1 MAPLAPGAMLAGRFR
16 IVALLGRGGMGEVYR
31 AEDLKLGQPVAL
43 KFLPE
48 PIDEGRLR
56 RFYREVRLGRE
67 VAHPNVCRIY
77 DLVEADGRHFLAMEY
92 VDGEDLA
99 SLLRRIGRLPVDKA
113 LDLARGICG
122 GLAASHDKGVLHR
135 DLKPANVMVDGRGQP
150 RITDFG
156 LAAPPGD
163 TADAVAGTPA
173 YMAPEQLAGQPASV
187 RSDVYALGLVL
198 YEMFTGRRRFEAS
211 TMSELLDRHREAT
224 PPSLSGVRDLE
235 PAVERVVV
243 RCLDEDPAA
252 RPPSARSVL
261 AALPGGDPLQAAIDA
276 GETPSPAMVAAAGT
290 VGDLSVGRAW
300 AGLAATLIG
309 LLLIPVA
316 AKEFL
321 LLRRLPLPKP
331 PEVLAERAREVAGRF
346 GYRRPAADS
355 AVGFEVD
362 DAQLAHLAR
371 DPSPE
376 RWDALESLRPSAL
389 SFMYRQSP
397 RSLVASNE
405 ERRVLRRDP
414 PLDVPGMLEVTL
426 DPQGRLIGFAA
437 VPPAVGERSLRG
449 GEPDWT
455 VAFAEAALDRA
466 AFTSVEAVRSAPVDT
481 DVKAAW
487 ESKAPQPLRVDGAS
501 HHGRIVW
508 WSVQGPWA
516 RPDADAAEAPA
527 ARAAE
532 VLFFVFLILLQV
544 GGLILARRNLRA
556 GRGDRRGAQRLAA
569 CVFAAA
575 LMAGLLR
582 ADHVGRIADE
592 YDTLVT
598 VVAYALFWGAFAWVI
613 YAGVEPHVRRRW
625 PRMLISWNRLLAG
638 RWRDPMVGRDV
649 LLGGLAE
656 IALGL
661 LVVLVVFSIPSWL
674 GLPAARPRAQVLTP
688 LISVRHMLFFVAS
701 SVPISIMQA
710 MSVPGI
716 LLILR
721 IVFRSDWAAMG
732 GLYVFVCAYTF
743 IQFSRFTGV
752 AVGLAV
758 SAVLAGLVIPLV
770 KRSTLLALVAFAYF
784 GRILETAPLTLDL
797 NAWYVDR
804 SLLAL
809 GLLAGIAAWS
819 FHVSLGGKPPFA
831 GPADE

>member
-1 MAPLAPGAMLAGRFR
+1 MLAGRFR

-48 PIDEGRLR
+48 PIDEARLQL
-56 RFYREVRLGRE
+56 FYREVRVGRE

-122 GLAASHDKGVLHR
+122 GLAASHEKGVLHR

-163 TADAVAGTPA
+163 TGADSTAGTPA

-211 TMSELLDRHREAT
+211 TLRELLDLHREAG

-243 RCLDEDPAA
+243 RCLEEDPAA
-252 RPPSARSVL
+252 RPPSVRAIL

-300 AGLAATLIG
+300 ASLAATLIG
-309 LLLIPVA
+309 LLLVPLA
-316 AKEFL
+316 AKQFL

-346 GYRRPAADS
+346 GYRQVPFDTAI
-355 AVGFEVD
+355 GFAVD
-362 DAQLAHLAR
+362 DEQLAHVAG
-371 DPSPE
+371 DPSPL
-376 RWDALESLRPSAL
+376 RWEALASRRPSAL

-397 RSLVASNE
+397 RSLVAGNE

-414 PLDVPGMLEVTL
+414 PLDVPGMLEVSL
-426 DPQGRLIGFAA
+426 DPDGRLLGFAA
-437 VPPAVGERSLRG
+437 VPPAVGEQGRAGR
-449 GEPDWT
+449 EPDWT
-455 VAFAEAALDRA
+455 AAFAEAGLDRA
-466 AFTSVEAVRSAPVDT
+466 AFTPVEAVRTAPVDT
-481 DVKAAW
+481 DLKAAW
-487 ESKAPQPLRVDGAS
+487 EITAPQPLRIDAAS
-501 HHGRIVW
+501 HNGRIVW

-516 RPDADAAEAPA
+516 RPDSEVADAPA
-527 ARAAE
+527 ARRGAE
-532 VLFFVFLILLQV
+532 VLFFVFLILLQA
-544 GGLILARRNLRA
+544 GGVFLARRNLRA

-569 CVFAAA
+569 GVFAAA

-582 ADHVGRIADE
+582 ADHGGAISDE

-598 VVAYALFWGAFAWVI
+598 LTAYSLFWSAFAWVI
-613 YAGVEPHVRRRW
+613 YAGLEPHVRRRW
-625 PRMLISWNRLLAG
+625 PHMLISWNRLLAG
-638 RWRDPMVGRDV
+638 RWHDPMVGRDV
-649 LLGGLAE
+649 LLGGLAG

-661 LVVLVVFSIPSWL
+661 LVVLVVFSIPAWL

-721 IVFRSDWAAMG
+721 IVFRSDWAALG
-732 GLYVFVCAYTF
+732 GLYVFLCAYTF
-743 IQFSRFTGV
+743 IQFSRFTSV
-752 AVGLAV
+752 TVGLAA
-758 SAVLAGLVIPLV
+758 SAMLAGLVIPLV

-784 GRILETAPLTLDL
+784 TRILETAPLTLDL
-797 NAWYVDR
+797 DAWYVDQ

-819 FHVSLGGKPPFA
+819 FHVALGGKPPFA